1 MDVCNLDM
9 GYLVVDGSVLLRM
22 GYVLLR
28 IVYCSCGRL
37 IWMWAT
43 VDLVIC

>member
-28 IVYCSCGRL
+28 IVHCSL
-37 IWMWAT
+37 WT
-43 VDLVIC
+43 VDMDVGDG